1 MPPAVSIVVAVYNPG
16 PYLRPLLDALDRQQ
30 PPPDGFEAIF
40 VDDGSTDGTGELL
53 ERWARPRAW
62 AEIVRQPN
70 SGWPSRPR
78 NVGLERARGEFV
90 LFVDHDDWIADDALA
105 RLVPFARDAGADVV
119 VGRMG
124 AAGRKVPVALF
135 RATQADARPPATPL
149 QDSMT
154 VHAMFRRTFLAEHG
168 IRFDESVRRLE
179 DHLFMAQAYT
189 RATRVAVYAD
199 ATVYVHA
206 RREDGRGAGYRRY
219 APAEYYAVLGQAID
233 TVTAALPPGPERDAY
248 LSRWVRIE
256 LVGRLRSD
264 AVRWLP
270 RAERDAFFTSVRDV
284 LATRMPADI
293 VRRVPAAWRWP
304 TALALC
310 AEPDAFLRAED
321 RLTTSSVAALKGQS
335 GSAALAD
342 LVPRAV
348 LQRAVELIG
357 DDPPLPGDRAA
368 AGAAATLRRVRGAA
382 LAPAGA
388 VMDGRLLRRL
398 IAWGRTPELL
408 ARRTAGAATVV
419 AAALAAALAATGQ
432 SAGTALALCVLAAA
446 LTVGLSRRSTSGMPT
461 AVRLLLVLAP
471 AAGAAIHGP
480 AGAQAW
486 LPWLAIALG
495 ATAIAAGFVLD
506 RRWRRTDIRAHAA
519 RRGSVLARLGWIT
532 SSALVAALI
541 VLGADAVAL
550 ASRG

>member
-1 MPPAVSIVVAVYNPG
+1 MPPAVSVVVAVYNPG
-16 PYLRPLLDALDRQQ
+16 PYLRPLLHALDRQQ
-30 PPPDGFEAIF
+30 PPTDGFEAVL
-40 VDDGSTDGTGELL
+40 VDDGSTDGSGELL
-53 ERWARPRAW
+53 ERWARTRAW
-62 AEIVRQPN
+62 AVVVRQPN

-78 NVGLERARGEFV
+78 NAGIDRARGEFV

-105 RLVPFARDAGADVV
+105 RLIPFARDAGADVV

-135 RATQADARPPATPL
+135 RATHRDARPPAVPL

-154 VHAMFRRTFLAEHG
+154 VHAMFRRSFLAEHG

-189 RATRVAVYAD
+189 RATRIAVYAD

-206 RREDGRGAGYRRY
+206 RRDDGRGAGYRRY
-219 APAEYYAVLGQAID
+219 EPADYYAALGRAIG
-233 TVTAALPPGPERDAY
+233 TVVAALPPGPERDAY

-284 LATRMPADI
+284 LATGMPADI

-310 AEPDAFLRAED
+310 ADADAFLRAED
-321 RLTTSSVAALKGQS
+321 RRTTSSAAALKAQS
-335 GSAALAD
+335 GSTALTG
-342 LVPRAV
+342 LVPREV

-357 DDPPLPGDRAA
+357 DDPPLPGDRGTSRAVTTARRIRGALLTA
-368 AGAAATLRRVRGAA
+368 AGAVA
-382 LAPAGA
+382 
-388 VMDGRLLRRL
+388 DGRPLRRL
-398 IAWGRTPELL
+398 IAWGRTPEILV
-408 ARRTAGAATVV
+408 RRAVGVGAVGAAGL
-419 AAALAAALAATGQ
+419 AIALAAAGGP
-432 SAGTALALCVLAAA
+432 AGAALALCGLAAA
-446 LTVGLSRRSTSGMPT
+446 LTIVLSRRSTSGTPT
-461 AVRLLLVLAP
+461 AVRLLLVLTPGAVAAVRDAAP
-471 AAGAAIHGP
+471 ASLAALALGVAAIAMGY
-480 AGAQAW
+480 A
-486 LPWLAIALG
+486 
-495 ATAIAAGFVLD
+495 LD

-519 RRGSVLARLGWIT
+519 RHGTVWARLGWIT
-532 SSALVAALI
+532 TAASAAALT
-541 VLGADAVAL
+541 VLGADAIAL
-550 ASRG
+550 LQS